1 MADAELARAYLV
13 PAQTKSLP
21 GAPGSPL
28 SFSAGLCRIRDPRL
42 VTIALRR
49 ADVTVHLDERYSSH
63 AQSWIAACGENYPA
77 RAKVALADGTVLMP
91 PHYIH
96 PDEAVAKLYESDAEG

>member
-1 MADAELARAYLV
+1 MTDEIARAYLV

-28 SFSAGLCRIRDPRL
+28 NFSAGLCRIRDPRL

-49 ADVTVHLDERYSSH
+49 ADVTVHLDERYSTH
-63 AQSWIAACGENYPA
+63 AQDWIKACGDNYPA
-77 RAKVALADGTVLMP
+77 KAKVALADGTVLFP
-91 PHYIH
+91 PNYIH
-96 PDEAVAKLYESDAEG
+96 PDDEVAKLYEPDDEG